1 MAPNVS
7 RVEAGFALCKSAK
20 QLVLNIGR
28 YPADW
33 IKGYARKVYWCLCSG
48 CRREVPKAHRRFV
61 DMLFPDS
68 LCSDQSNV
76 KISKTVKRVYSVCCL
91 DQPLRARYAC
101 VQSAMLA
108 ADGLCRDGRTQGV
121 LSGGKERAWKT
132 RQLLRVCEWTN
143 GSEIKINGKE
153 RGRSAGDLQS

>member
-7 RVEAGFALCKSAK
+7 RVEAGFAVCKSAK
-20 QLVLNIGR
+20 QLTLNNGR

-33 IKGYARKVYWCLCSG
+33 IKGCARKVYWCLCSG

-76 KISKTVKRVYSVCCL
+76 KISKDRQASVLCML
-91 DQPLRARYAC
+91 SGPATAC
-101 VQSAMLA
+101 KICMCPKCNAGS
-108 ADGLCRDGRTQGV
+108 GRTV
-121 LSGGKERAWKT
+121 S
-132 RQLLRVCEWTN
+132 
-143 GSEIKINGKE
+143 
-153 RGRSAGDLQS
+153 